1 MGVGM
6 TARTLVVLRHAE
18 AATVPGLADR
28 ERPLTARGERDARGA
43 GEALAG
49 LGLRPEVV
57 LCSPAL
63 RTRRTAELAL
73 PDADVRFEAGI
84 YEAYPDELL
93 ELLRRSDPEVRT
105 LVLVGHNPGVHE
117 LVLGLTG
124 TDGGD
129 GFPPGAFTVLE
140 TEDEWIGLGA
150 GRGVARWAPG
160 RR

>member
-1 MGVGM
+1 M
-6 TARTLVVLRHAE
+6 TPRTLVVLRHAE

-28 ERPLTARGERDARGA
+28 DRPLTARGEHDARGA
-43 GEALAG
+43 GEALTD

-73 PDADVRFEAGI
+73 PGADIRFETGI

-105 LVLVGHNPGVHE
+105 LALVGHNPGVHE
-117 LVLGLTG
+117 LVLGLSG
-124 TDGGD
+124 VDGGD
-129 GFPPGAFTVLE
+129 GFPPGTFAVLE
-140 TEDEWIGLGA
+140 TEDEWIGLGE
-150 GRGVARWAPG
+150 GRGVARWSPA